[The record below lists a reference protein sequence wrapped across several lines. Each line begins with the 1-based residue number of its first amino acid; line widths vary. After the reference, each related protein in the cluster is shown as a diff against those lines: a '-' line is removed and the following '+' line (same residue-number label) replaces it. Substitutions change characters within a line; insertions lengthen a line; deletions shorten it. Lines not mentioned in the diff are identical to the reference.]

1 MEFSTVKRFVLVV
14 FVLVAACLYAA
25 YDGSKPADNEFVADV
40 PALVREN
47 FRAVKDDAIVNAG
60 AVSGYSVG
68 SASGNIPR
76 NNGTLNTNLNSDKL
90 DGYHASDFTAS
101 SSYSASDVLT
111 KIKTVDGAGSGLD
124 ADLLDGYT
132 ASTTVNAPNTLILR
146 DASGYA
152 QLGWINT
159 TSGDNGTTTP
169 TRIYA
174 SNDGY
179 IRYYSLANFVT
190 VTSMVTLTGT
200 QTLTNKT
207 LSTGCTW
214 NGNAIADGYITAAV
228 ARDTE
233 LSAHA
238 AVTATHG
245 ATGAVVGTTNTQTLT
260 NKTLST
266 GCTWNGNAI
275 ADGYITAAVAR
286 DTELSAHAAVTATH
300 GATGAVVGT
309 TNAQTLSNKT
319 IGNTCSIIALHDSGW
334 ISVGAASS
342 YTYSGNLGYGSSVFY
357 IIWHAD
363 GNPGQSYFLGGSLD
377 PYISAGYNSSTGK
390 YYFYNGHGAARY
402 FRIVF
407 YNFD

>member
-245 ATGAVVGTTNTQTLT
+245 ATGAVVGTTN
-260 NKTLST
+260 
-266 GCTWNGNAI
+266 
-275 ADGYITAAVAR
+275 
-286 DTELSAHAAVTATH
+286 
-300 GATGAVVGT
+300 
-309 TNAQTLSNKT
+309 AQTLSNKT